1 MSRYRE
7 LLRAREPYQRLAQT
21 IALTRM
27 VRQLAEAGIRQRHP
41 DAPDDEVRVRL
52 TVGLYGRDVAASTF
66 RKGNGGGRPTSDGHA
81 SSDDVVTIARRMGTA
96 IEQAGGAYFVGGS
109 IASSLQGEPR
119 STNDIDMVLKLPPDR
134 IDDLVAALGPDFE
147 VDVDMLREA
156 LRNGTTAT
164 VFYLPTVTKLDLFV
178 LGSDRYDQTE
188 FTRRRPVQVQS
199 TGETLVVK
207 SPEDTVLRKLL
218 WYRQGGCA
226 SDRQWRDIVEVLNI
240 SGPEMDDRYLVSWAD
255 RLGVTAMLE
264 RAKTGSQAPGPKGL

>member
-1 MSRYRE
+1 MSRYHD
-7 LLRAREPYQRLAQT
+7 LLRARAPYQRLAQA

-66 RKGNGGGRPTSDGHA
+66 RRNTGA
-81 SSDDVVTIARRMGTA
+81 SPQGEAAADDVVSIARRVGNA
-96 IEQAGGAYFVGGS
+96 IEEAGGAYFVGGS

-119 STNDIDMVLKLPPDR
+119 STNDIDVVLKLPVER

-156 LRNGTTAT
+156 LRSGTSAT
-164 VFYLPTVTKLDLFV
+164 VFYLPTVTKIDLFA
-178 LGSDRYDQTE
+178 LGTDRYDQIE
-188 FTRRRPVQVQS
+188 FTRRRHVQVQS
-199 TGETLVVK
+199 TGETLVFK

-218 WYRQGGCA
+218 WYRQGGCV
-226 SDRQWRDIVEVLNI
+226 SDRQWRDVVEVLQV
-240 SGPEMDDRYLVSWAD
+240 SGPEMDGRYLRSWAE
-255 RLGVTAMLE
+255 RLDLTDMLA
-264 RAKTGSQAPGPKGL
+264 RAKAGSQAPGPKAP